1 MKQLPSLVC
10 LRDLKFTTQSIIF
23 KMRPTVETLS
33 SPIWLMT
40 RSWVR
45 QMPTVR
51 LELIWLV
58 VWMIPIKGLAMTT
71 SIRLTLM
78 PSLKKLRKLMAW
90 VRMKSLKMV
99 TRSTQR
105 WMPTHK
111 LTCSKPTKILISSL
125 HQKVMV
131 VQLSQLVWHL
141 IQQLELSVVW

>member
-1 MKQLPSLVC
+1 MKQRPSLVC
-10 LRDLKFTTQSIIF
+10 LRDLKFTTQLIIS

-33 SPIWLMT
+33 SPTWLMT

-45 QMPTVR
+45 QTPTVR
-51 LELIWLV
+51 QELIWLV
-58 VWMIPIKGLAMTT
+58 AWMIPIKGLAMTT

-78 PSLKKLRKLMAW
+78 PSLKKLRKLMVW

-99 TRSTQR
+99 TKSTQR

-131 VQLSQLVWHL
+131 VQLSPLVWHL
-141 IQQLELSVVW
+141 IHQLERSVV